1 MKKEFNIIICL
12 LLINVYLVGQIPVS
26 LTLEEVI
33 QKSVANSPNLKKIG
47 LNDQKNQNELL
58 AFNTNM
64 KPKVD
69 FETQLGFNPVL
80 PTQRIPDFISGDFTK
95 TIPVQFG
102 TFQNHQATLTASQV
116 IYSKAIA
123 AGKEA
128 LMKSFELNEFQS
140 KKAKEDL
147 IYNMTKI
154 YFQVQNLKYQ
164 EETVLNSI
172 NQLEKLIELSQ
183 AREKSGLGLGI
194 DTDRLKLNRNNLL
207 SQREII
213 QSQEQS
219 LVDII
224 NVLIGQP
231 FGTKIKFITKDYRN
245 LDFTPNLNIADY
257 KSTTLDLLDKQKEV
271 IKTQIEATLA
281 SNKPTI
287 AGFGTLGGQML
298 GNGIPDLF
306 KSDRYAY
313 FLAFGLQVKVPIYDG
328 KKNTYKANSSK
339 IDLLQVDEDKRLY
352 IQGVEQQ
359 YLSAYQSYYANLKQ
373 LENQKE
379 SVELA
384 RKIYNLT
391 QDRYAQGITPLIDV
405 IDAQKS
411 LADAENNV
419 QSTQLLILINKIDLT
434 YFQGKISQN

>member
-12 LLINVYLVGQIPVS
+12 LLINVYLVGQISVS

-231 FGTKIKFITKDYRN
+231 FGTKINFITKD
-245 LDFTPNLNIADY
+245 
-257 KSTTLDLLDKQKEV
+257 
-271 IKTQIEATLA
+271 
-281 SNKPTI
+281 
-287 AGFGTLGGQML
+287 
-298 GNGIPDLF
+298 
-306 KSDRYAY
+306 
-313 FLAFGLQVKVPIYDG
+313 
-328 KKNTYKANSSK
+328 
-339 IDLLQVDEDKRLY
+339 
-352 IQGVEQQ
+352 
-359 YLSAYQSYYANLKQ
+359 
-373 LENQKE
+373 
-379 SVELA
+379 
-384 RKIYNLT
+384 
-391 QDRYAQGITPLIDV
+391 
-405 IDAQKS
+405 
-411 LADAENNV
+411 
-419 QSTQLLILINKIDLT
+419 
-434 YFQGKISQN
+434 